1 MNQATRPDPAEISLR
16 PVTKDNYE
24 AVCDLPLPPE
34 QQRML
39 ADNCW
44 SLVEAAYNPGYVAR
58 AIYLGEQV
66 SGFMMWVPET
76 AERISIWRFMIS
88 APLQGQGL
96 GSRALQLAIA
106 EIRSRPGLRE
116 IEICYHPGNEGS
128 RRLYARHGF
137 VEQGLDAEGEDM
149 LAVLTV

>member
-1 MNQATRPDPAEISLR
+1 
-16 PVTKDNYE
+16 
-24 AVCDLPLPPE
+24 
-34 QQRML
+34 ML

-44 SLVEAAYNPGYVAR
+44 SLVEAAYNPGHVVR

-66 SGFMMWVPET
+66 AGFMMQ
-76 AERISIWRFMIS
+76 R
-88 APLQGQGL
+88 QGL
-96 GSRALQLAIA
+96 GSRALQLAID
-106 EIRSRPGLRE
+106 EIRRRPGLRE